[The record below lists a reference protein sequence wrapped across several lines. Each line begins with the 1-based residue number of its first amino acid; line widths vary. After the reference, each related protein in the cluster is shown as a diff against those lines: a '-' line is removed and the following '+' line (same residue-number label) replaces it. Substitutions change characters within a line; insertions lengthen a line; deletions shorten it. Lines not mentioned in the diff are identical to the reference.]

1 MTAPASREHPQQV
14 NQERGGVPDEA
25 LSPED
30 LEELEA
36 FRAMAKR
43 SRQVSKEWLDR
54 LITPID

>member
-1 MTAPASREHPQQV
+1 
-14 NQERGGVPDEA
+14 
-25 LSPED
+25 
-30 LEELEA
+30 LEA